1 MSPCQ
6 INKNVKIILTLLIFS
21 IDKTSALRDLNF
33 TIISLL
39 SSQYSHQ
46 NIHSLIGV
54 LDLYYLH
61 EKACLSFDE
70 KFLILSL
77 HITLVPQS
85 HELKDCYV
93 DYTVHSHYIWK
104 QVTFKFHWNVT
115 FLVLLFRFRYYYVHK
130 FKKDFL

>member
-1 MSPCQ
+1 MVKHSQTIFRQKSTNCLSVFDHFVWQRLKGLITVQKKIDTRIIFHQRLELFMSPCQ

-46 NIHSLIGV
+46 NTHSLTDV

-61 EKACLSFDE
+61 EKAC
-70 KFLILSL
+70 
-77 HITLVPQS
+77 
-85 HELKDCYV
+85 
-93 DYTVHSHYIWK
+93 
-104 QVTFKFHWNVT
+104 
-115 FLVLLFRFRYYYVHK
+115 
-130 FKKDFL
+130 